1 MKKKGGRKNRSSIM
15 SDLDYAKIDVEPL
28 IRDCMI
34 RFAFNMFDEDSSG
47 DIDKDE
53 FAKLVK
59 ALGLEINAKKQADLM
74 REIDKD
80 GSGTI
85 YYNEFFD
92 VMSKFQ
98 FGKESDI
105 EMHLES
111 AFNDFDKDMDS
122 EINVDDLI
130 KVSEELDET
139 PMAKEDAQ
147 LLIAFCKYFGKEKGV
162 HSSGNGI
169 SKIEYINMLS
179 RLGFLKTNEFNRGGG
194 DENMNNKA
202 DGGDEGEDKEGQ
214 KEGDLNE
221 KTLKS
226 AKSENIISESVNL
239 SSERKSK
246 NISAL
251 GI

>member
-122 EINVDDLI
+122 EINVDDLQ

-139 PMAKEDAQ
+139 PMTKEDAQ

-169 SKIEYINMLS
+169 NKIEYINMLS
-179 RLGFLKTNEFNRGGG
+179 RLGFLKTNEFNKN
-194 DENMNNKA
+194 DKEDNNKN
-202 DGGDEGEDKEGQ
+202 GVSVDEGEDKENQ
-214 KEGDLNE
+214 KEGDANE

-226 AKSENIISESVNL
+226 AKSENIMSESIIN

-246 NISAL
+246 NISAI
-251 GI
+251 GF

>member
-122 EINVDDLI
+122 EINVDDLQ

-139 PMAKEDAQ
+139 PMTKEDAQ

-169 SKIEYINMLS
+169 NKIEYINMLS
-179 RLGFLKTNEFNRGGG
+179 RLGFLKTNEFNKN
-194 DENMNNKA
+194 DKEDNNKN
-202 DGGDEGEDKEGQ
+202 GISVDEGEDKENQ
-214 KEGDLNE
+214 KEGDANE

-226 AKSENIISESVNL
+226 AKSENIMSESIIN

-246 NISAL
+246 NISAI
-251 GI
+251 GF

>member
-122 EINVDDLI
+122 EINVDDLQ

-139 PMAKEDAQ
+139 PMTKEDAQ

-179 RLGFLKTNEFNRGGG
+179 RLGFLKTNEFNKN
-194 DENMNNKA
+194 DKEDNNKN
-202 DGGDEGEDKEGQ
+202 GISVDEGEDKENQ
-214 KEGDLNE
+214 KEGDANE

-226 AKSENIISESVNL
+226 AKSENIMSESIIN

-246 NISAL
+246 NISAI
-251 GI
+251 GF